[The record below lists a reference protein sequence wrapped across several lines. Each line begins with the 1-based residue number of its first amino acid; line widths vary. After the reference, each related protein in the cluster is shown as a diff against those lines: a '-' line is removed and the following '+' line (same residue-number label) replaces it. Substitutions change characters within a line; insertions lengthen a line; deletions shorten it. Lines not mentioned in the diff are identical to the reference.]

1 MESIEVFLKNFLDSD
16 HRVAVIKGNWG
27 VGKTHYWNSFYTK
40 HSKKLDFNA
49 YSYDWSYFQWFTIL
63 VFLALIMLHLRSQS
77 KIYMH
82 STIC

>member
-40 HSKKLDFNA
+40 HSKKIRF
-49 YSYDWSYFQWFTIL
+49 
-63 VFLALIMLHLRSQS
+63 
-77 KIYMH
+77 
-82 STIC
+82 